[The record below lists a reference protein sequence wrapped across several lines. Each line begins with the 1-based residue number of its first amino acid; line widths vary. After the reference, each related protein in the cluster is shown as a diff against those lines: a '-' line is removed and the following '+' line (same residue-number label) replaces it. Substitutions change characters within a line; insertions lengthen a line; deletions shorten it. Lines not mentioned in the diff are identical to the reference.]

1 MILLPI
7 FQKSTNRA
15 YQKVNEVDRD
25 LVAYL
30 KAASPR
36 PRGRQKRLFTAWDAP
51 ETGPRSVLYRELH

>member
-51 ETGPRSVLYRELH
+51 ETLHAVWRSGV